1 SAEPRLITVSAE
13 PRLNPVSAE
22 PSLNTDS
29 TEPPTQTVRFFSIF
43 RLLYLILKGGLVGC
57 LNQGS
62 WSGSDQRQRYLLEQT
77 RNITKYFLSLSIAK
91 CQSSKSCRCRG
102 LQEMVVLP
110 LQAALTLEPRA
121 QANLTGGITYYVN

>member
-62 WSGSDQRQRYLLEQT
+62 WSGSDQSQRYLLWQT
-77 RNITKYFLSLSIAK
+77 RNITKYFSESKYSQWSSFKSIFIYI
-91 CQSSKSCRCRG
+91 
-102 LQEMVVLP
+102 
-110 LQAALTLEPRA
+110 ALT
-121 QANLTGGITYYVN
+121 